1 MSDNSSEDEPSIEE
15 ILASIRQIISDDDE
29 EEAAVAAEPEPEPPA
44 PEPEPVAAEPPP
56 PPPEPEPTP
65 APEPAGEQILE
76 LTEDMQEAAPA
87 RPKERIEIDM
97 QDPAGEASAVS
108 DENIIAGQTAA
119 AALGSMA
126 KIVGSM
132 PVSRSGQFKDY
143 NGVTLEDIVRD
154 LLYPEL
160 KQWMDSYLPSLVER
174 LVQAELE
181 RLTKRFQDLDR

>member
-29 EEAAVAAEPEPEPPA
+29 EEVSAAPEPEPEPEAAAPEPAPA
-44 PEPEPVAAEPPP
+44 PEPEPAPQPAA
-56 PPPEPEPTP
+56 
-65 APEPAGEQILE
+65 APEPAGEQVLE
-76 LTEDMQEAAPA
+76 LTEDMQEATPA
-87 RPKERIEIDM
+87 KPRERIEIDM
-97 QDPAGEASAVS
+97 QDPDTGPAPSIS
-108 DENIIAGQTAA
+108 DESIIAGQTAA
-119 AALGSMA
+119 SAMGSMA

-154 LLYPEL
+154 MLYPEL
-160 KQWMDSYLPSLVER
+160 KQWMDSYLPALVER

>member
-29 EEAAVAAEPEPEPPA
+29 EEVAAAPEPEPEPEPAPAPAAEPEPA
-44 PEPEPVAAEPPP
+44 PEPEPAE
-56 PPPEPEPTP
+56 EPV
-65 APEPAGEQILE
+65 LE
-76 LTEDMQEAAPA
+76 LTEEMQEAAPVKP
-87 RPKERIEIDM
+87 RQRIEIDM
-97 QDPAGEASAVS
+97 QDTEGTPAPAVS

-119 AALGSMA
+119 SALGSMA

-160 KQWMDSYLPSLVER
+160 KQWMDSYLPALVER